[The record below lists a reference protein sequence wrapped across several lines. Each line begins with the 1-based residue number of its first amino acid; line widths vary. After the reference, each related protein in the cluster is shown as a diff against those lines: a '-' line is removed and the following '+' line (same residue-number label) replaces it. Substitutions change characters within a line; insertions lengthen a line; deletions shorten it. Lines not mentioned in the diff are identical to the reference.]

1 MKNYSYQWNHDDGE
15 NSFTYLFNSLKKKYS
30 IESNK
35 SLIHLDLGCG
45 NGFLTNHISTFFKE
59 THGYDVSESGINLAK
74 KRNNLNVKYFL
85 TDKNLS
91 NIEKNYYDIV
101 TLLEVIEHV
110 YDPHEF
116 LVNIK
121 SKMKKKGKI
130 IISTPFHGYFK
141 NLAIALTNK
150 FDHHFNPLWLHG
162 HIKFFSK
169 RTIIQILE
177 DNGFKI
183 NTIYYSGRFYPL
195 SKSMIIEAIN
205 D

>member
-150 FDHHFNPLWLHG
+150 FDHQFNPLWLHG

>member
-74 KRNNLNVKYFL
+74 KRNNLNEKYFL

>member
-1 MKNYSYQWNHDDGE
+1 MWKWIFD
-15 NSFTYLFNSLKKKYS
+15 
-30 IESNK
+30 K
-35 SLIHLDLGCG
+35 SD
-45 NGFLTNHISTFFKE
+45 FSFFKE

-110 YDPHEF
+110 YDPNEF
-116 LVNIK
+116 LIHIK

-141 NLAIALTNK
+141 NLAIAFNK
-150 FDHHFNPLWLHG
+150 
-162 HIKFFSK
+162 
-169 RTIIQILE
+169 
-177 DNGFKI
+177 
-183 NTIYYSGRFYPL
+183 
-195 SKSMIIEAIN
+195 
-205 D
+205 

>member
-1 MKNYSYQWNHDDGE
+1 MQNYSYQWNHNESE
-15 NSFTYLFNSLKKKYS
+15 NSFIYLFNSLKKNYS
-30 IESNK
+30 LQSNK

-45 NGFLTNHISTFFKE
+45 NGYLTNRISTFFKE

-74 KRNNLNVKYFL
+74 KRDNLNVKYSL

-91 NIEKNYYDIV
+91 NIKNNYYDVV

-110 YDPHEF
+110 YDPSEF
-116 LVNIK
+116 LLHIK
-121 SKMKKKGKI
+121 SKIKKKGKI
-130 IISTPFHGYFK
+130 IISTPFHGYIK

-169 RTIIQILE
+169 KTIIKILE
-177 DNGFKI
+177 DNDFKI
-183 NTIYYSGRFYPL
+183 KKVYYSGRFYPL
-195 SKSMIIEAIN
+195 SKSMIIEAVN
-205 D
+205 E

>member
-1 MKNYSYQWNHDDGE
+1 M
-15 NSFTYLFNSLKKKYS
+15 
-30 IESNK
+30 
-35 SLIHLDLGCG
+35 
-45 NGFLTNHISTFFKE
+45 TNHISTFFKE

>member
-1 MKNYSYQWNHDDGE
+1 MQNYSYQWSHNNSE
-15 NSFTYLFNSLKKKYS
+15 NSFRYLFNSLKKKYS
-30 IESNK
+30 VQGNK

-45 NGFLTNHISTFFKE
+45 NGFLTNQISAFFKE
-59 THGYDVSESGINLAK
+59 THGCDVSESGINLAN
-74 KRNNLNVKYFL
+74 KRNNLKVKYFL
-85 TDKNLS
+85 TDGNLS
-91 NIEKNYYDIV
+91 NIEENHYDIV

-110 YDPHEF
+110 YDPSKL
-116 LVNIK
+116 LVHIK
-121 SKMKKKGKI
+121 SKMRKKGKI

-169 RTIIQILE
+169 KTIVKVLK

-183 NTIYYSGRFYPL
+183 NAVYYTGRFYPL
-195 SKSMIIEAIN
+195 SKSMIIEATN
-205 D
+205 E